1 MAQNEKNIA
10 ELVRKKRI
18 KETFVYILLIIWML
32 INLFPIYWMFT
43 FSLKS
48 NKEIFGENVIGLPKE
63 WLWSNYEKALKVG
76 NIFRYF
82 LNSTL
87 VAIVTIA
94 VVMFVTVMATF
105 ALT

>member
-1 MAQNEKNIA
+1 MAQNEKNVA
-10 ELVRKKRI
+10 QLVRRKRI
-18 KETFVYILLIIWML
+18 KETLVYIVLVIWML

-48 NKEIFGENVIGLPKE
+48 NKEIFGENVIGLPRE

-94 VVMFVTVMATF
+94 FFQSDV
-105 ALT
+105 LP